1 MPFGTVEDV
10 VNEVKLRLKTV
21 APGGGLIIAP
31 AHNIQ
36 PQTPVENV
44 MAFYEAVKKYGKYP
58 INI

>member
-36 PQTPVENV
+36 PQTPIENV
-44 MAFYEAVKKYGKYP
+44 MAFYEDNASLTVY
-58 INI
+58 